1 MLGIGFAPV
10 FFRSLFFMAII
21 FVVMIVVMEEHRKPK
36 IQDES
41 KVKALIPQFSTG
53 NFLQN
58 LEYQLRMIH
67 MADTAEQVRFFA
79 VCDLTGTVER
89 YQNVVDC
96 CICGVRFLKAEAVE
110 DRYRLSVEVKM
121 RLTQDTGSKIRNRY
135 EKLRLEL
142 EGRQEIVTQHG
153 KALREYKC
161 PNCGGSVDILGGG
174 VCDSCNVAVDYRN
187 FGWII
192 TSYTNL
198 GQPEN
203 QPTAP
208 ISIDFASLKSIND
221 DVIGWIYMEALPQI
235 SYPVVQGEDNNT
247 YLHQTYE
254 KNYNFAGTIFIDYE
268 NKRDFSDCNTL
279 VYGHNMKNGSMF
291 GMLKKYRADETLY
304 NTSKYFWILTPEK
317 NYRYEIIA
325 AYTTSVNSE
334 TYTLFKGPG
343 SEFLE
348 YEKKMFQNSEI
359 QTDAS
364 AEDAD
369 VKDKIVTLSTC
380 TGNQATR
387 FVVQGKRVN
396 AVDPQ

>member
-1 MLGIGFAPV
+1 MRHIGEKMILLLCIAVFGIAAVKLIDIGKEYYDGQKEYKELKAYIKEVPVCQPEKMKGDESEKETGKEIDFEGLRKINEDLVAWIQIPGIG
-10 FFRSLFFMAII
+10 L
-21 FVVMIVVMEEHRKPK
+21 
-36 IQDES
+36 D
-41 KVKALIPQFSTG
+41 
-53 NFLQN
+53 
-58 LEYQLRMIH
+58 
-67 MADTAEQVRFFA
+67 
-79 VCDLTGTVER
+79 
-89 YQNVVDC
+89 
-96 CICGVRFLKAEAVE
+96 
-110 DRYRLSVEVKM
+110 
-121 RLTQDTGSKIRNRY
+121 
-135 EKLRLEL
+135 
-142 EGRQEIVTQHG
+142 
-153 KALREYKC
+153 
-161 PNCGGSVDILGGG
+161 
-174 VCDSCNVAVDYRN
+174 
-187 FGWII
+187 
-192 TSYTNL
+192 
-198 GQPEN
+198 
-203 QPTAP
+203 
-208 ISIDFASLKSIND
+208 
-221 DVIGWIYMEALPQI
+221 
-235 SYPVVQGEDNNT
+235 YPVVQGEDNNT